1 MNRERLNNLLKEMH
15 VCDEARKEEIKKEI
29 YNAYVKQVLYVCKN
43 VLSDDYDYEQYADD
57 SFTMAFGNVE
67 KNNIELGADFVKML
81 NIATIYTCS
90 MKLSSSPDYLD
101 WTKSKATSVS
111 GVMEADPDDMI
122 DSAVYSE
129 TVKMAIPSMLRELP
143 AQEKICA
150 YAYYFLYM
158 KPSMIAWA
166 VNHTENVIEDKL
178 NSVRSCIMMS
188 IRYYAG
194 SNDKEDLSFTRQII
208 HDFLVY
214 DSTKTILRGDAS
226 ADIHP
231 ETYTARDHAMTQK
244 SRPKPA
250 AEKKQNL
257 EDTNLLAAAEI
268 INLSEG
274 KEPDEEPDNEPERR
288 EQGKSSMR
296 TPSAVDF
303 DEPEQKKP
311 AKTNKTL
318 LIVVIA
324 LAVVLVVALVVVMA
338 TTNLFKNLFNS
349 PASKVEKVV
358 AVVNQI
364 DIEVGKTTS
373 FINSVSIIPD
383 TVSYSTDVKN
393 KENWDVSSSNNEIFV
408 VRQGEGLIEAKKEG
422 TANLRIIDK
431 YSLNFAD
438 VTVVVHPQGWSAE
451 K

>member
-1 MNRERLNNLLKEMH
+1 MNKERLNDLLKEMH
-15 VCDEARKEEIKKEI
+15 TCDDTRKEEIKKEI
-29 YNAYVKQVLYVCKN
+29 YNAYVKPVLYVCKN

-90 MKLSSSPDYLD
+90 MKLSSSPEYLD
-101 WTKSKATSVS
+101 WTKSKATNVA
-111 GVMEADPDDMI
+111 GVTEADPDEMI

-166 VNHTENVIEDKL
+166 VNHAENVIEDKL

-214 DSTKTILRGDAS
+214 DSTRTILRGDAS
-226 ADIHP
+226 ADLHP

-250 AEKKQNL
+250 QEKKQNL

-268 INLSEG
+268 INLGGAGGEDDGAPKDENRPSNDV
-274 KEPDEEPDNEPERR
+274 PDRD
-288 EQGKSSMR
+288 
-296 TPSAVDF
+296 PSVIDF
-303 DEPEQKKP
+303 DEPDDEPQKKKKSTL
-311 AKTNKTL
+311 ATNKTL

-324 LAVVLVVALVVVMA
+324 LAVTLVVALVVIA
-338 TTNLFKNLFNS
+338 FTTPLFKNLFNS
-349 PASKVEKVV
+349 SPTVVESIETVQTTINIKVGQTV
-358 AVVNQI
+358 
-364 DIEVGKTTS
+364 DYTS
-373 FINSVSIIPD
+373 YFSVKPLNV
-383 TVSYSTDVKN
+383 TYSTDFKDSGV
-393 KENWDVSSSNNEIFV
+393 WYVSSSDSAIAIVNQADGTV
-408 VRQGEGLIEAKKEG
+408 TGVAVGETTINVL
-422 TANLRIIDK
+422 DK
-431 YSLNFAD
+431 TTVKSATIN
-438 VTVVVHPQGWSAE
+438 VVVS
-451 K
+451 

>member
-1 MNRERLNNLLKEMH
+1 MNKERLNDLLKEMH
-15 VCDEARKEEIKKEI
+15 TCDDTRKEEIKKEI
-29 YNAYVKQVLYVCKN
+29 YNAYVKPVLYVCKN

-90 MKLSSSPDYLD
+90 MKLSSSPEYLD
-101 WTKSKATSVS
+101 WTKSKATNVA
-111 GVMEADPDDMI
+111 GVTEADPDEMI

-166 VNHTENVIEDKL
+166 VNHAENVIEDKL

-214 DSTKTILRGDAS
+214 DSTRTILRGDAS
-226 ADIHP
+226 ADLHP

-244 SRPKPA
+244 SKPKPA
-250 AEKKQNL
+250 QEKKQNL

-268 INLSEG
+268 INLGENSG
-274 KEPDEEPDNEPERR
+274 TDEETPLEDSKPSKNVSDRD
-288 EQGKSSMR
+288 
-296 TPSAVDF
+296 PSAIDF
-303 DEPEQKKP
+303 DEPEEPQKKKGP
-311 AKTNKTL
+311 KVSNKTL
-318 LIVVIA
+318 LIVVVA
-324 LAVVLVVALVVVMA
+324 LAVTLVVALVVVA
-338 TTNLFKNLFNS
+338 LTTPLFKNLFNS
-349 PASKVEKVV
+349 TPTLVESIDTIDSTINVKVGESVDYTKFFLAKPDNVTY
-358 AVVNQI
+358 
-364 DIEVGKTTS
+364 TTD
-373 FINSVSIIPD
+373 FKDGN
-383 TVSYSTDVKN
+383 Y
-393 KENWDVSSSNNEIFV
+393 WFVSSSNVNV
-408 VRQGEGLIEAKKEG
+408 
-422 TANLRIIDK
+422 
-431 YSLNFAD
+431 
-438 VTVVVHPQGWSAE
+438 VTVNQTDGTVKGISVGEATLNVLDKTTVKSATIKIVVTE
-451 K
+451 

>member
-1 MNRERLNNLLKEMH
+1 MNRERLNDLLKEMH
-15 VCDEARKEEIKKEI
+15 TCDDARKEDIKKEI

-43 VLSDDYDYEQYADD
+43 VLSDDFDYEQYADD

-67 KNNIELGADFVKML
+67 KNNIELGTDFVKML

-101 WTKSKATSVS
+101 WTKSRAASVS
-111 GVMEADPDDMI
+111 GVTEADPDEMI

-166 VNHTENVIEDKL
+166 VNHTENVIEEKL

-226 ADIHP
+226 ADLHP

-250 AEKKQNL
+250 QEKKQNL

-268 INLSEG
+268 INLSEQ
-274 KEPDEEPDNEPERR
+274 ETPDDTVPDEEVKQSRKPADRD
-288 EQGKSSMR
+288 
-296 TPSAVDF
+296 PSAIDF
-303 DEPEQKKP
+303 DENGGKQKK
-311 AKTNKTL
+311 TVSNKTL

-324 LAVVLVVALVVVMA
+324 LAVTLVVALVVVA
-338 TTNLFKNLFNS
+338 TTTKLFQNAFNS
-349 PASKVEKVV
+349 APVLVQKVDAAST
-358 AVVNQI
+358 VVNMK
-364 DIEVGKTTS
+364 VGDTTD
-373 FINSVSIIPD
+373 FTKNITIIP
-383 TVSYSTDVKN
+383 SNANSTDIKDSQY
-393 KENWDVSSSNNEIFV
+393 WDVSSSEESVLMVNQGNGTMNAVAVGEASLRVFYRPDAKVFV
-408 VRQGEGLIEAKKEG
+408 IVK
-422 TANLRIIDK
+422 
-431 YSLNFAD
+431 
-438 VTVVVHPQGWSAE
+438 VVVTE
-451 K
+451 

>member
-1 MNRERLNNLLKEMH
+1 MNKERLNDLLKEMH
-15 VCDEARKEEIKKEI
+15 TCDDTRKEEIKKEI
-29 YNAYVKQVLYVCKN
+29 YNAYVKPVLYVCKN

-90 MKLSSSPDYLD
+90 MKLSSSPEYLD
-101 WTKSKATSVS
+101 WTKSKATNVA
-111 GVMEADPDDMI
+111 GVTEADPDEMI

-166 VNHTENVIEDKL
+166 VNHAENVIEDKL

-214 DSTKTILRGDAS
+214 DSTRTILRGDAS
-226 ADIHP
+226 ADLHP

-244 SRPKPA
+244 SKPKPA
-250 AEKKQNL
+250 QEKKQNL

-268 INLSEG
+268 INLGESGGTDEGTPLEDDKPSKSVSER
-274 KEPDEEPDNEPERR
+274 D
-288 EQGKSSMR
+288 
-296 TPSAVDF
+296 PSAIDF
-303 DEPEQKKP
+303 DEPEEPPKK
-311 AKTNKTL
+311 KSTLVTNKTL

-324 LAVVLVVALVVVMA
+324 LAVTLIVALVVVAVA
-338 TTNLFKNLFNS
+338 TPVFSRLFS
-349 PASKVEKVV
+349 PAASVITSTELKHKVNDISIKAGEDYDFTNIVTVV
-358 AVVNQI
+358 PN
-364 DIEVGKTTS
+364 
-373 FINSVSIIPD
+373 N
-383 TVSYSTDVKN
+383 VSYSTDMRDKGYWEVTSTNDDIFEVHQNEGIITGKN
-393 KENWDVSSSNNEIFV
+393 AGSAFLEIRDRVSNVTIKF
-408 VRQGEGLIEAKKEG
+408 Q
-422 TANLRIIDK
+422 
-431 YSLNFAD
+431 
-438 VTVVVHPQGWSAE
+438 VTVSE
-451 K
+451 